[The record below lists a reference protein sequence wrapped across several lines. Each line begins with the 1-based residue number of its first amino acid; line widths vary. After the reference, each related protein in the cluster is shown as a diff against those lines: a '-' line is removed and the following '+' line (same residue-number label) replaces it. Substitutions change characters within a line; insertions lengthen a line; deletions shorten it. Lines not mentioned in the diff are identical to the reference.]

1 MSPSKTYFYL
11 GGDILKICSLYL
23 IKPDFNSIVWIDV
36 LINIRHYW
44 VKYFQNATW
53 KQINKLYVTEIS
65 FSLLRLCV
73 YIYVCVCVCVLCVC
87 LCLYIRGKALNTL
100 GKSWKKTCREVCF
113 EKTFSALSWLVL
125 LKETSIQTLICVK
138 NDAKVRQKQSD
149 FLNVVGNGFSEE
161 QKLWF

>member
-11 GGDILKICSLYL
+11 GVDILKICSLYL

-53 KQINKLYVTEIS
+53 KQINKLCVTEIS

-73 YIYVCVCVCVLCVC
+73 YIYVCVCVCFMCVFVSVYKRKMSKHIRKVLKKNLSRSLFWKNFQCSFLVGSFKRNFNSNIN
-87 LCLYIRGKALNTL
+87 LC
-100 GKSWKKTCREVCF
+100 
-113 EKTFSALSWLVL
+113 
-125 LKETSIQTLICVK
+125 
-138 NDAKVRQKQSD
+138 
-149 FLNVVGNGFSEE
+149 
-161 QKLWF
+161 